1 MSARQNDYELSRR
14 EFVRNSAVGLAIS
27 TIGITS
33 SCSRMSGVSQRPK
46 MPMRTLGRTGLPVS
60 ILTYGG
66 GSQFTA
72 MDDGEWEPHME
83 RAVEMGINLFDTA
96 PGYQWK
102 ASLSS
107 EERFGRILPKY
118 RKRIILATKV
128 DSRDVAVAMKEFDR
142 SLKRLKTDYID
153 ILMLHAIDKKDD
165 PAVLEKIYKEIRRL
179 RDEGVVRFIGFSA
192 MNDGPYTRDML
203 NRMDPDVA
211 ILTLN
216 ATKFTSMAKEA
227 IPVARQRNTGVLAM
241 KVMRDIVGKKAT
253 ARELLQYAWTEQGVA
268 TAVIGHNGIEP
279 LEENYRLA
287 LEFGEKGMVATVDR
301 KELEGRLAS
310 LAGPHALCWARP
322 DYDDGMTTA

>member
-1 MSARQNDYELSRR
+1 MKKDYEISRR

-27 TIGITS
+27 TVGVTL
-33 SCSRMSGVSQRPK
+33 SCSQMSGVSQRPK
-46 MPMRTLGRTGLPVS
+46 LPMRTLGRTGLPVT

-83 RAVEMGINLFDTA
+83 RAVEMGINLFDTS
-96 PGYQWK
+96 PGYQWE

-107 EERFGRILPKY
+107 EERFGKILPKY
-118 RKRIILATKV
+118 RKRIILSTKV
-128 DSRDVAVAMKEFDR
+128 DSRDVTVAMQEFDR
-142 SLKRLKTDYID
+142 SLQRFKTDCID
-153 ILMLHAIDKKDD
+153 ILMIHGINDKDD
-165 PAVLEKIYKEIRRL
+165 PANLDRIYKKMHRL
-179 RDEGVVRFIGFSA
+179 KDEGVVRFIGFSA

-203 NRMDPDVA
+203 NRMDPDVV

-227 IPVARQRNTGVLAM
+227 LPVARQRNAGVLAM

-253 ARELLQYAWTEQGVA
+253 ARELLQYAWTEQGVD

-287 LEFGEKGMVATVDR
+287 LEFGEKGMVAAVDR
-301 KELEGRLAS
+301 KELERRLAP

>member
-1 MSARQNDYELSRR
+1 MKENHGLSRR

-27 TIGITS
+27 AAGITS
-33 SCSRMSGVSQRPK
+33 SCSQMSGVSQRPK
-46 MPMRTLGRTGLPVS
+46 MPMRTLGRTDLPVS

-83 RAVEMGINLFDTA
+83 RAVEMGINLFDTS
-96 PGYQWK
+96 PGYQWD

-107 EERFGRILPKY
+107 EERFGKILPKY
-118 RKRIILATKV
+118 RKRIILSTKV
-128 DSRDVAVAMKEFDR
+128 DSRDVTVAMQEFDR
-142 SLKRLKTDYID
+142 SLKRFKTDHID
-153 ILMLHAIDKKDD
+153 ILMIHGINEEDD
-165 PAVLEKIYKEIRRL
+165 PADLEKIYNQMRRL
-179 RDEGVVRFIGFSA
+179 KDEGTVRFIGFSA

-216 ATKFTSMAKEA
+216 ATKFTSMADEA
-227 IPVARQRNTGVLAM
+227 LPVARQRNTGVLAM

-253 ARELLQYAWTEQGVA
+253 ARELLQYAWTQQGVA
-268 TAVIGHNGIEP
+268 TAVIGHKGIEP
-279 LEENYRLA
+279 LEENFRLA

-301 KELEGRLAS
+301 EELERRLAP

>member
-1 MSARQNDYELSRR
+1 MKKDYKLSRR
-14 EFVRNSAVGLAIS
+14 EFIRNSSLGLAIS
-27 TIGITS
+27 IAGVPS
-33 SCSRMSGVSQRPK
+33 SCSQMSGISQKPK
-46 MPMRTLGRTGLPVS
+46 LPMRTLGRTGLPVT

-72 MDDGEWEPHME
+72 MDDGQWEPHME
-83 RAVEMGINLFDTA
+83 RAVQMGINLFDTS
-96 PGYQWK
+96 PGYQWE
-102 ASLSS
+102 ASMSS

-118 RKRIILATKV
+118 RKQIILSTKV
-128 DSRDVAVAMKEFDR
+128 DSRDVTIAMQEFER
-142 SLKRLKTDYID
+142 SLKRFKTDYID
-153 ILMLHAIDKKDD
+153 ILMIHGINEKDD
-165 PAVLEKIYKEIRRL
+165 TADLERVYKQMHRL
-179 RDEGVVRFIGFSA
+179 KDEGAVRFIGFSA

-203 NRMDPDVA
+203 KRMDPDVA

-227 IPVARQRNTGVLAM
+227 LPVARQRNTGIIAM
-241 KVMRDIVGKKAT
+241 KVMRNIVGKKAT

-287 LEFGEKGMVATVDR
+287 MEFGEKGMVAAVDR
-301 KELEGRLAS
+301 IELERRLAP

-322 DYDDGMTTA
+322 DYNDGMTTA